1 MSTEPDLS
9 TQPKRPEASLGE
21 LFSEMTSEIGTLFR
35 QEVELARTETR
46 EEVSR
51 ASRAAAMLAVAGVA
65 ALLTVSFL
73 SAALAWLLDDVMHV
87 ALAFAIV
94 GVLWMIVAAVLAS
107 IGRKRIAEMKTLP
120 ETTRSIKEDVQWLKE
135 QRS

>member
-46 EEVSR
+46 QEVSR

-107 IGRKRIAEMKTLP
+107 VGRKRIAEMKTLP